1 MTILHHIASHVR
13 AFRRADSGQSLVEA
27 ALASPLL
34 LALVVG
40 TTDVGRYI
48 YLDIAVAN
56 SARVASHFAAQNLML
71 ANIPSTGA
79 QVTAAANNEVSD
91 DNATVAVNSTNM
103 CYCYDSS
110 SVTFTCSTPVTT
122 KPCNASTTDHR
133 VTEVHV
139 TATSTFKPLFTYLGF
154 PGSIAVSRTMVAQV
168 TP

>member
-1 MTILHHIASHVR
+1 MTILQRLSSQLR
-13 AFRRADSGQSLVEA
+13 AFRCEERGQSLVEV

-56 SARVASHFAAQNLML
+56 SARVASHYAAQNLML
-71 ANIPSTGA
+71 ANVTSTGA

-91 DNATVAVNSTNM
+91 VNATVAVNSSNV
-103 CYCYDSS
+103 CYCYNSS
-110 SVTFTCSTPVTT
+110 TATFTCSTPVSTR
-122 KPCNASTTDHR
+122 PCNSTSTDHR

-139 TATSTFKPLFTYLGF
+139 TASSNFKPLFTYLGF